1 MSSVPFV
8 KMQGCGN
15 DFVIIDRRAGSPAPS
30 PELIR
35 RLADRHRGIGCDQLV
50 LLEPAAEAVARLRF
64 FNADGGEAGACG
76 NATRCVA
83 RLLADSGEGRE
94 PVLAS
99 AAGRIPTRVHGDGRV
114 TVWLPS
120 PRLAWN
126 EIPVAEP
133 CDTLALP
140 VAVPGL
146 PPPVGVNMG
155 NPHAVFFVEELEG
168 LDVARLGSRIARH
181 PLFPEGVNVGFA
193 QPRGGDGIRLRVFE
207 RGSGLTLA
215 CGSGA
220 CAALVAA
227 VRRGLVEKAAR
238 LILDG
243 GVLEISWPG
252 EGPVEMTGPA
262 AYCFRGTFDPRD
274 LLSD

>member
-1 MSSVPFV
+1 MSDVPFV
-8 KMQGCGN
+8 KMHGCGN
-15 DFVIIDRRAGSPAPS
+15 DFAILDGRRGGVSLS
-30 PELIR
+30 PELIS
-35 RLADRHRGIGCDQLV
+35 RLADRHRGIGFDQLV
-50 LLEPAAEAVARLRF
+50 LLEPAAGAAARLRF

-83 RLLADSGEGRE
+83 RLLADRGEGRE
-94 PVLAS
+94 PLLET
-99 AAGRIPTRVHGDGRV
+99 AAGRIPARVEEKGRV
-114 TVWLPS
+114 TVWLPP

-126 EIPVAEP
+126 EIPLAEP

-140 VAVPGL
+140 LTVPGL
-146 PPPVGVNMG
+146 PAPVGIGMG
-155 NPHAVFFVEELEG
+155 NPHAVFFVEDLEA
-168 LDVARLGSRIARH
+168 LDVETLGRSIERH
-181 PLFPEGVNVGFA
+181 PLFPERVNVGFA
-193 QPRGGDGIRLRVFE
+193 ETRGGGEIRLRVFE

-227 VRRGLVEKAAR
+227 VRRGIVERDAR

-252 EGPVEMTGPA
+252 EGPVEMSGPA
-262 AYCFRGTFDPRD
+262 AYCFRGTFEPTD
-274 LLSD
+274 LSSD